1 MTNTPERTSA
11 PIPTGR
17 AVRVVVANQKGG
29 VGKTTA
35 ALNLAALR
43 SRRER
48 VLAVDVDPQ
57 FALTR
62 QAGITPG
69 ARTLVEVLANGL
81 PAGDA
86 IVRSPAVPALSV
98 LPARRD
104 LAEVEQALVG
114 RAGREFFLRD
124 ALASLD
130 QAFDVIVI
138 DTPPNLGQLT
148 INALVLAD
156 VVLALVSLED
166 EGAAQGLLE
175 LRARL
180 HDLARVRQLAKMPD
194 APTLWVVANR
204 APTGVL
210 RRRAD
215 RAITGALD
223 RLDVRQSAVR
233 IPARALV
240 HQAAIERI
248 PVAASRPDSD
258 VARAIETLGD
268 EILGIVA

>member
-1 MTNTPERTSA
+1 MRT
-11 PIPTGR
+11 
-17 AVRVVVANQKGG
+17 VVVANQKGG

-62 QAGITPG
+62 QSGIVPG
-69 ARTLVEVLANGL
+69 DASLVEVLAAGL
-81 PAGDA
+81 PAMQALVDA
-86 IVRSPAVPALSV
+86 PSIPSLKV

-124 ALASLD
+124 ALAPLKEY
-130 QAFDVIVI
+130 FDTIVI

-148 INALVLAD
+148 LNALVVAD
-156 VVLALVSLED
+156 TVLAPVSVED
-166 EGAAQGLLE
+166 EGAAQGLVE
-175 LRARL
+175 LGARL
-180 HDLARVRQLAKMPD
+180 AELGRVRVLAGMAETPR
-194 APTLWVVANR
+194 LWVVANR
-204 APTGVL
+204 APTGLL

-215 RAITGALD
+215 RAIMQALEGLGVE
-223 RLDVRQSAVR
+223 RSAVR

-240 HQAAIERI
+240 HQAAIERV
-248 PVAASRPDSD
+248 PVVVGRPDSD
-258 VARAIETLGD
+258 VTRAIEALGV
-268 EILGIVA
+268 ELLGEAA

>member
-1 MTNTPERTSA
+1 MR
-11 PIPTGR
+11 
-17 AVRVVVANQKGG
+17 VVVVANQKGG

-48 VLAVDVDPQ
+48 VLAVDLDPQ

-62 QAGITPG
+62 QAGVVPG
-69 ARTLVEVLANGL
+69 DATLVEVLAGGL
-81 PAGDA
+81 AASDA
-86 IVRSPAVPALSV
+86 LIASPAVETLRV

-114 RAGREFFLRD
+114 RAGREFFLRE
-124 ALASLD
+124 ALEPLRAR
-130 QAFDVIVI
+130 FDLIVI

-148 INALVLAD
+148 INALVIAD
-156 VVLALVSLED
+156 AVLAPVSVED
-166 EGAAQGLLE
+166 EGAAQGLVE

-180 HDLARVRQLAKMPD
+180 QELGRVRALAQMPEH
-194 APTLWVVANR
+194 PRLWVVANR
-204 APTGVL
+204 TPTGLL

-215 RAITGALD
+215 RSITEAVMGLGLQ
-223 RLDVRQSAVR
+223 RCAVR

-240 HQAAIERI
+240 HQAAIERV
-248 PVAASRPDSD
+248 PLAVGRPDSD
-258 VARAIETLGD
+258 VARAIEALGD
-268 EILGIVA
+268 EVLGAAA

>member
-1 MTNTPERTSA
+1 MRT
-11 PIPTGR
+11 
-17 AVRVVVANQKGG
+17 VVVANQKGG

-62 QAGITPG
+62 QSGVIPDDTMPS
-69 ARTLVEVLANGL
+69 LVDVLAGGM
-81 PAGDA
+81 PATDA
-86 IVRSPAVPALSV
+86 IIDAPSIPGLKV
-98 LPARRD
+98 LPAWRA

-124 ALASLD
+124 ALAPLRD
-130 QAFDVIVI
+130 RFDTVIV

-148 INALVLAD
+148 LNALVIAD
-156 VVLALVSLED
+156 TVLTPVSVED
-166 EGAAQGLLE
+166 EGAAQGLVELASRLQE
-175 LRARL
+175 LR
-180 HDLARVRQLAKMPD
+180 RVRLLAGMPEE
-194 APTLWVVANR
+194 PHLWVVANR
-204 APTGVL
+204 APVGLL

-215 RAITGALD
+215 RAIMRALD
-223 RLDVRQSAVR
+223 GLGVQRSHTR

-240 HQAAIERI
+240 HQAAIDRI
-248 PVAASRPDSD
+248 PVAVGQPDSD
-258 VARAIETLGD
+258 VARAIDALGVELLGET
-268 EILGIVA
+268 A

>member
-1 MTNTPERTSA
+1 M
-11 PIPTGR
+11 
-17 AVRVVVANQKGG
+17 RVVVANQKGG

-43 SRRER
+43 ARRER

-62 QAGITPG
+62 QAGIVPG
-69 ARTLVEVLANGL
+69 ERTLVEVLAAGL
-81 PAGDA
+81 SAEQA
-86 IVRSPAVPALSV
+86 LAVSPALPRLHV

-124 ALASLD
+124 ALEPLQD
-130 QAFDVIVI
+130 AFDTIVI

-148 INALVLAD
+148 VNALVVAD
-156 VVLALVSLED
+156 IVLAPVSVED
-166 EGAAQGLLE
+166 EGAAQGLVE

-180 HDLARVRQLAKMPD
+180 EELARVRALAGLPEQ
-194 APTLWVVANR
+194 PRLWAVANR
-204 APTGVL
+204 APTGEL

-215 RAITGALD
+215 RLISEAVQGLG
-223 RLDVRQSAVR
+223 VRQSRVR

-240 HQAAIERI
+240 HQAAIARV
-248 PVAASRPDSD
+248 PLAVGRPDSD
-258 VARAIETLGD
+258 VALAIDALG
-268 EILGIVA
+268 EELLGAAA

>member
-1 MTNTPERTSA
+1 MNA
-11 PIPTGR
+11 PKDH

-35 ALNLAALR
+35 ALNLAAIR
-43 SRRER
+43 SRHER

-62 QAGITPG
+62 QSGIRPG
-69 ARTLVEVLANGL
+69 DRTLVEVLANGL
-81 PAGDA
+81 AARDA
-86 IVRSPAVPALSV
+86 IVRSAAVPTLSV

-124 ALASLD
+124 ALEPLG
-130 QAFDVIVI
+130 QEFDTIVI

-148 INALVLAD
+148 INALVIAD
-156 VVLALVSLED
+156 VVLAPVSMED
-166 EGAAQGLLE
+166 EGAAQGLVE

-180 HDLARVRQLAKMPD
+180 QDLARVRSLALMPE
-194 APTLWVVANR
+194 APALWVIANR
-204 APTGVL
+204 VPTGL
-210 RRRAD
+210 SRRRAE
-215 RAITGALD
+215 RSISAAVEGLE
-223 RLDVRQSAVR
+223 VRQSSVR

-240 HQAAIERI
+240 HQAAIQRV
-248 PVAASRPDSD
+248 PVVVGRPDSD
-258 VARAIETLGD
+258 VARAIEVLGD
-268 EILGIVA
+268 ELLGAAAA